1 MPAIINIAIMR
12 RFILVVL
19 GLVVICGQ
27 QVAAFTSN
35 DFSCAEQGDFG
46 GTCFYDPS
54 TACSTSPATFGPG
67 TLPSY
72 IEQPY
77 NSIFTAAATKYSI
90 NPAALVGIFY
100 LEQYGIGPALSAFNN
115 HTMPT
120 PPPPYGDGVPWASS
134 GPAGAQGPFQF
145 EEPTWSSEGVSA
157 NGQGGT
163 PDITDLADSTF
174 SAAHYLSDGD
184 LAGGVKITDSSTS
197 AQFDAAAVAYNGGS
211 DKVAYG
217 KQAATIYQQVETDE
231 GGTGGAPSPA
241 TPSTPSSACST
252 STSASANCTS
262 ATGNAVILCQAEQY
276 IGIYY
281 ELGGGHDYDNFIK
294 QCPASAL
301 SAAASSSTASV
312 PGPCAT
318 DCSGLVSVAVDGAFG
333 QTFSWDVAGIETDTT
348 DWQSIPISSVQPGDV
363 VTVGSD
369 THVEIVDHYDSSSGI
384 LYTFGSH
391 APGQTTS
398 GISSSP
404 SNWTGAYRYIGP
416 GSS

>member
-1 MPAIINIAIMR
+1 MSTTKLIR
-12 RFILVVL
+12 VILVVL
-19 GLVVICGQ
+19 GVLILCGQ
-27 QVAAFTSN
+27 QVAAFTTN
-35 DFSCAEQGDFG
+35 DFYCATEGDFG

-54 TACSTSPATFGPG
+54 TACSTPSSPAISFGAG

-72 IEQPY
+72 IKQPY
-77 NSIFTAAATKYSI
+77 NSIFTAAAAKYNI

-100 LEQYGIGPALSAFNN
+100 AEQYGVSSAVSTFKS

-145 EEPTWSSEGVSA
+145 ERPTWASEGVDAS
-157 NGQGGT
+157 GHGGA

-184 LAGGVKITDSSTS
+184 LGIKITISSTQ
-197 AQFDAAAVAYNGGS
+197 AQFDTAAVAYNGS
-211 DKVAYG
+211 SVKIAYG
-217 KQAATIYQQVETDE
+217 QQAAIIYQMVEADE
-231 GGTGGAPSPA
+231 SGASGAPAPT
-241 TPSTPSSACST
+241 TPSTPSSACPT
-252 STSASANCTS
+252 TAASVSPDCTS

-276 IGIYY
+276 SGIYY
-281 ELGGGHDYDNFIK
+281 LSGGGHGYDNFIK

-301 SAAASSSTASV
+301 PSAASSSTASE

-333 QTFSWDVAGIETDTT
+333 QTFSWDVAGIETSS
-348 DWQSIPISSVQPGDV
+348 DWQSIPIASVQPGDV

-369 THVEIVDHYDSSSGI
+369 THVEIVDHYDSSSGT

-391 APGQTTS
+391 TTGQTTS
-398 GISSSP
+398 EVP
-404 SNWTGAYRYIGP
+404 STITSYWTGAYRYTGP